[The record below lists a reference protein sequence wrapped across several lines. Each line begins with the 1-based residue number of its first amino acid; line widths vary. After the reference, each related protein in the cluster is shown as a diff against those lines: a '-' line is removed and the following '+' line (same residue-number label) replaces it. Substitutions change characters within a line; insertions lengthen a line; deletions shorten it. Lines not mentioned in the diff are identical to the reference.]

1 MHDIDSWR
9 SSCSIPQHTEEDFQ
23 IPTSTGNMNIVE
35 MQPAALPP
43 TFPVS
48 DTRLVQPTTHLE
60 HAPRVPQRADSRP
73 SSKDSRPQTVSK
85 RSEHQSPISP
95 RSARGQDEQP
105 NGAPGNGQLSPQS
118 AIAGKKRSA
127 DGEVKGA
134 SPKASSS
141 LTHTGRSRS
150 ISTLSNGSNATV
162 VEVRQVPSIAC

>member
-9 SSCSIPQHTEEDFQ
+9 TPCSIPQHTKEDFQ

-48 DTRLVQPTTHLE
+48 DTRPAQPTTHLE
-60 HAPRVPQRADSRP
+60 HAPRAPQHADSRP
-73 SSKDSRPQTVSK
+73 SSKDSRPPTTSK
-85 RSEHQSPISP
+85 RSEHQSPTSP

-105 NGAPGNGQLSPQS
+105 NDAPGNGQLSPQS

-127 DGEVKGA
+127 NGEVKDAG
-134 SPKASSS
+134 PKASR

-150 ISTLSNGSNATV
+150 ISTLSNGNDVTV